1 MRNVYRAA
9 VLAGMLLMLLGG
21 CGGSA
26 APSAFPPPTASAETA
41 ALIQT
46 DGEEAAT
53 KETGEDE
60 TMLYIR
66 IGDTTLTAEPAGT
79 EAAEALLEL
88 LESGPVTIRVEN
100 YGGFEK
106 VGQLPRALPR
116 NDTRITTRPGDIM
129 LYQGDSIVLF
139 YGSNTW
145 SYTRLG
151 RIAETGDTDLAALL
165 GGPETE
171 ITLSR

>member
-1 MRNVYRAA
+1 
-9 VLAGMLLMLLGG
+9 
-21 CGGSA
+21 
-26 APSAFPPPTASAETA
+26 
-41 ALIQT
+41 
-46 DGEEAAT
+46 
-53 KETGEDE
+53 
-60 TMLYIR
+60 MLYIR
-66 IGDTTLTAEPAGT
+66 IGDTTLTAEPART

-88 LESGPVTIRVEN
+88 LEAGPVTIRVEN

-106 VGQLPRALPR
+106 VGQLPQAFPR

-151 RIAETGDTDLAALL
+151 RIAETGDTDLAGLL

-171 ITLSR
+171 IILSR